1 MKILPLAVTL
11 AALLCLVLLPGA
23 LAAGAGAPPGG
34 SEAAKTAAESGKKAA
49 GGQYVCPMCYPVQDK
64 QIYDRPGKCPI
75 CGMALVE
82 KSAARSVAILI
93 FDGVQIIDYTGPYE
107 VLGQAHF
114 NVFTVSEKGT
124 KITTSMGMSVNPAF
138 SFATSP
144 EPDILVLPGGEVDAV
159 TANPRIVD
167 WVRRKSATAQHVMS
181 VCNGAFILAKAG
193 LLDGLSATTFYG
205 LIGELRAS
213 APKVKVVTDQRFVD
227 NGKIITSA
235 GLSSGIDAALHLV
248 EKIKGRGKAEALAL
262 HLEYDWRP
270 DSGFARAALADRRL
284 PDVDFPDG
292 VRLEPLET
300 RGDRERWDA
309 SYEVAG
315 AMSASEAL
323 DHVEA
328 QLAKLPAWKRVRKE
342 GSAATRRTTWSF
354 TDDQGGTWI
363 CETFLGAPVA
373 GGSGPTLAFALRRAG
388 PSPGASAAATKS
400 AGS

>member
-1 MKILPLAVTL
+1 MKTLPLSV
-11 AALLCLVLLPGA
+11 ALLALSCLVLLPAA
-23 LAAGAGAPPGG
+23 LKAGAGAPPGS
-34 SEAAKTAAESGKKAA
+34 SEAAKTAAESGSPAV
-49 GGQYVCPMCYPVQDK
+49 GQYVCPMCYPAQDGK
-64 QIYDRPGKCPI
+64 IYDRPGKCPI

-82 KSAARSVAILI
+82 KSATRSVAILI

-138 SFATSP
+138 SFETSP
-144 EPDILVLPGGEVDAV
+144 DPDILVLPGGDVNAV
-159 TANPRIVD
+159 VANPRIID
-167 WVRRKSATAQHVMS
+167 WVRRKSAAAQHVMS

-205 LIGELRAS
+205 LIGELRAT

-270 DSGFARAALADRRL
+270 DSGFARAAFADLRL
-284 PDVDFPDG
+284 PDLSFPDG
-292 VRLEPLET
+292 VKIEPVGT

-323 DHVEA
+323 DYAEA
-328 QLAKLPAWKRVRKE
+328 QLAKLPAWKRIRKE
-342 GSAATRRTTWSF
+342 GSAAQRRTTWRF
-354 TDDQGGTWI
+354 TDALGGTWI
-363 CETFLGAPVA
+363 CETFLGAPA
-373 GGSGPTLAFALRRAG
+373 AKSGQPTLAFALRRSGPAG
-388 PSPGASAAATKS
+388 EASAQTSKG